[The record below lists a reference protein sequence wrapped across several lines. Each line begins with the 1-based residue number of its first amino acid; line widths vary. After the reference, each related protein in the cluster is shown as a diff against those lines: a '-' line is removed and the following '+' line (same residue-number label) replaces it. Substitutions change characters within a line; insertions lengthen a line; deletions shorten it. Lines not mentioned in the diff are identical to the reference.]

1 MVKHM
6 LSGSAI
12 FSKVFFGVLILLTVI
27 LFQSLV
33 SEAVTIGGI
42 KFDLSI
48 VILVYVALAGGPTYG
63 VIFGFLIGLLSDIFI
78 PQTLGWGAL
87 VKCLIGFSVGSFK
100 DNLYL
105 DSLYSK
111 GGVIFFALILND
123 LLYYIFASGLNTST
137 FRILTHYSLLSAF
150 YTSIGGMII
159 FFALSRIRWARLDI
173 EKGAG

>member
-1 MVKHM
+1 M

-12 FSKVFFGVLILLTVI
+12 FSRIFFGVLILLI
-27 LFQSLV
+27 LIFFQSLI
-33 SEAVTIGGI
+33 SEAVTIMGI
-42 KFDLSI
+42 RFDLSI

-63 VIFGFLIGLLSDIFI
+63 VIFGFLIGLLSDIFT

-87 VKCLIGFSVGSFK
+87 VKCLIGFSVGGFK

-111 GGVIFFALILND
+111 GGVVFFALILND
-123 LLYYIFASGLNTST
+123 LLYYIFTRGLNIST
-137 FRILTHYSLLSAF
+137 FNVLTHYSLLSAF
-150 YTSIGGMII
+150 YTSIAGMLI
-159 FFALSRIRWARLDI
+159 FFALGRIRWERWGM